1 MTGVVWYTKDW
12 YTSELLLDT
21 STISPKYQIVIPLAV
36 RKALRLKPGQ
46 KVLVTE
52 KEGKIELTPVRQ
64 LSELEGV
71 FEGRELDFEREAD
84 RL

>member
-1 MTGVVWYTKDW
+1 MMHSKRYTAE
-12 YTSELLLDT
+12 TMVET

-36 RKALRLKPGQ
+36 RKALKLKPGQ
-46 KVLVTE
+46 KVVVTE

-71 FEGRELDFEREAD
+71 FKGRELDFEREAD
-84 RL
+84 RI